1 MSTDLQ
7 VQARTQKVKIILSH
21 LVGKLGSSIFSFGI
35 GLMILR
41 ETGSASNFGFSQI
54 IGPIVALLLLPLT
67 GSIVDKF
74 HHKKIVIIGQ
84 IASITGVIL
93 FLLGNSF
100 QVLPKLLLIYILL
113 TILTIADLF
122 LETAYSSSLISMVAE
137 EEVQKMMSQMQI
149 VSTCVMIAAPII
161 GAVLYNVLSFEQFV
175 LMEIGSEILT
185 LFIILGINFYLF
197 KERKA
202 EDRVQASQGLKEIW
216 RMFGEGL
223 AYVRRSSTLMFA
235 VTYSMFMNVV
245 FACFMIGLPFVQIQH
260 FKFTNTQ
267 FGITEMAFSIGILGA
282 SLMLARKKEFGNPLY
297 SAWKLV
303 FLIFA
308 DLSLMAGLVF
318 LNLTQWLSFAGMTA
332 LSLLLG
338 GMLAAVN
345 IPMQVWMTKSVPQ
358 NMQGRIFNL
367 LGTLS
372 QVLKPLGILLF
383 GALFDSGARPDMIF
397 ILSAIVGVIMSTAIP
412 LALGVKLRELG
423 NQI

>member
-1 MSTDLQ
+1 
-7 VQARTQKVKIILSH
+7 
-21 LVGKLGSSIFSFGI
+21 
-35 GLMILR
+35 
-41 ETGSASNFGFSQI
+41 
-54 IGPIVALLLLPLT
+54 
-67 GSIVDKF
+67 
-74 HHKKIVIIGQ
+74 
-84 IASITGVIL
+84 
-93 FLLGNSF
+93 
-100 QVLPKLLLIYILL
+100 
-113 TILTIADLF
+113 
-122 LETAYSSSLISMVAE
+122 
-137 EEVQKMMSQMQI
+137 
-149 VSTCVMIAAPII
+149 
-161 GAVLYNVLSFEQFV
+161 
-175 LMEIGSEILT
+175 
-185 LFIILGINFYLF
+185 
-197 KERKA
+197 
-202 EDRVQASQGLKEIW
+202 
-216 RMFGEGL
+216 
-223 AYVRRSSTLMFA
+223 
-235 VTYSMFMNVV
+235 
-245 FACFMIGLPFVQIQH
+245 
-260 FKFTNTQ
+260 
-267 FGITEMAFSIGILGA
+267 
-282 SLMLARKKEFGNPLY
+282 MLARKKEFGNPLY